1 MNATLGHG
9 HGEAE
14 MTGQQQVRPRVPAG
28 VDPAT
33 PSPARL
39 YDYYLGGTNNFE
51 SDRAAA
57 EQLRALMPD
66 VADAAWAN
74 RGFHG
79 RAAIWMAEQGIRQ
92 FLDLGC
98 GLPRPVNTH
107 DMVRQVVPLARVAYV
122 DQDPMVAALA
132 DGLRAGTSGTVFLPA
147 RIRDPDGVLGNPEL
161 RGLLDLTAP
170 VGLLITGDMQ
180 YVPDSADPWGLVARY
195 MRGTAPG
202 SYLALSHVTSDNLPP
217 QAVRAGLEVYG
228 RSTAPIYPRS
238 KAAVAR
244 FFDGLQIVPPY
255 EGAAPEVS
263 YVGTWGSEDPEA
275 ADSDGS
281 RVLYCAVARRP

>member
-1 MNATLGHG
+1 MNATLGP
-9 HGEAE
+9 GEGGAD

-33 PSPARL
+33 PSPVRL

-51 SDRAAA
+51 ADRAAA
-57 EQLRALMPD
+57 ERLRAELPD

-79 RAAIWMAEQGIRQ
+79 RAAIWLAQQGIRQ
-92 FLDLGC
+92 FLDLGA

-107 DMVRQVVPLARVAYV
+107 DMVRQVVPDARVAYV
-122 DQDPMVAALA
+122 DQDPMVAALS
-132 DGLRAGTSGTVFLPA
+132 DGLLADTGGTVFIPA
-147 RIRDPDGVLGNPEL
+147 RIREPDGVLSHPAL

-180 YVPDSADPWGLVARY
+180 YLPDDADPWSLVARY
-195 MRGTAPG
+195 VRATAPG
-202 SYLALSHVTSDNLPP
+202 SYLALSHVTSDGLPP
-217 QAVRAGLEVYG
+217 QAVRAGLDVYG

-238 KAAVAR
+238 KAEVAR
-244 FFDGLQIVPPY
+244 FFAGLQIVPPY

-263 YVGTWGSEDPEA
+263 FVGTWGSEDPEV